1 VIVALGAVVEIT
13 RERPLS
19 HASVVTIAVTLFNKA
34 VQVWEQVLSDKVAR
48 LLDQLKQQLKSQL
61 VAGIQLQSLDIYN
74 GNSRTVKGIKRNQ

>member
-1 VIVALGAVVEIT
+1 VIVALVAVAEIML
-13 RERPLS
+13 EQLLS
-19 HASVVTIAVTLFNKA
+19 HASVVMIAVTLFNKA

-61 VAGIQLQSLDIYN
+61 VAGIQLQSSDIYN